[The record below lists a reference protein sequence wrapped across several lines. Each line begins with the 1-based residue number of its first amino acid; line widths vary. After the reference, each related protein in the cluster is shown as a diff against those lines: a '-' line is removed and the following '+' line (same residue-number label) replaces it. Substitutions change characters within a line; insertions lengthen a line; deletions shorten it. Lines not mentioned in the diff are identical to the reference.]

1 MTLLEDIMH
10 KVKSIIDIP
19 ELRKRVMFT
28 LMMFLVARVGVHI
41 AVPGIDVARMSDA
54 IEGNTLAGFI
64 NTFSG
69 GGFQNAS
76 MFALGIIP
84 YINSS
89 IIFQLLGVVVPKL
102 EEMQKEGGKEK
113 EKVTQ
118 WTRYLTIGVAIA
130 QSMGLAILLQQ
141 QGLVYEPGPMF
152 TLVTVTLMTG
162 GTAFLMW
169 LAERISLK
177 GIGNGTSMLIFLS
190 IVSRLPAEMYQIG
203 QNLSSKGGVGFI
215 LMAITTALFITLI
228 AIIVLIQ
235 LAERRIPIQY
245 VGKGRTG
252 RSSVGQKTFLPLK
265 INMSGV
271 MPIIFASVLMAVPSI
286 LINFLV
292 KSVGLKAKLTSLFSQ
307 TGAGYLI
314 MYAVLVIVFA
324 FFYTSIVFDPEKV
337 ADNLK
342 QGGATVPG
350 KRPGSETVDYLEG
363 VATRITFGSAFFLAV
378 LGVMPN
384 IFFGYFLR
392 MPVLMSGTSLLIL
405 VGVAVDLLQQIDS
418 HLAVRSYKG
427 FISK

>member
-1 MTLLEDIMH
+1 MTLVEEVVH
-10 KVKSIIDIP
+10 KVKSIIEIP
-19 ELRKRVMFT
+19 ELRKRVVFT
-28 LMMFLVARVGVHI
+28 LIMFLVARVGVHI
-41 AVPGIDVARMSDA
+41 QVPGIDVSRLSSAMQ
-54 IEGNTLAGFI
+54 GNSLAGFI

-130 QSMGLAILLQQ
+130 QSFGLTILLQQ
-141 QGLVYEPGPMF
+141 QQLVYEPGPLF
-152 TLVTVTLMTG
+152 TLITVTLMTG

-169 LAERISLK
+169 VAERISLK

-190 IVSRLPAEMYQIG
+190 IVSRLPAEMFQIG
-203 QNLSSKGGVGFI
+203 KNLSTNGGMGLV
-215 LMAITTALFITLI
+215 LMLITLVLFVILI
-228 AIIVLIQ
+228 AVIVLIQ

-252 RSSVGQKTFLPLK
+252 RSTVGQKTFLPLK

-271 MPIIFASVLMAVPSI
+271 MPIIFASVLMAVPSV
-286 LINFLV
+286 LIGLV
-292 KSVGLKAKLTSLFSQ
+292 KDPSLNAKLKNLFSQ
-307 TGAGYLI
+307 TGVGYLVL
-314 MYAVLVIVFA
+314 YAVLVVLFA

-363 VATRITFGSAFFLAV
+363 VATRITFGSAVFLAV
-378 LGVMPN
+378 LGVLPN
-384 IFFGYFLR
+384 IFFGYFLK

-418 HLAVRSYKG
+418 HLAVKSYKG

>member
-1 MTLLEDIMH
+1 MTLVEEVVH
-10 KVKSIIDIP
+10 KVKSIIEIP
-19 ELRKRVMFT
+19 ELRKRVVFT
-28 LMMFLVARVGVHI
+28 LIMFLVARVGVHI
-41 AVPGIDVARMSDA
+41 QVPGIDVSRLSSAMQ
-54 IEGNTLAGFI
+54 GNSLAGFI

-130 QSMGLAILLQQ
+130 QSFGLTILLQQ
-141 QGLVYEPGPMF
+141 QQLVYEPGPMF

-169 LAERISLK
+169 VAERISLK

-203 QNLSSKGGVGFI
+203 KNLSTSGGMGLV
-215 LMAITTALFITLI
+215 LMLITIVLFVILI
-228 AIIVLIQ
+228 AVIVLIQ

-271 MPIIFASVLMAVPSI
+271 MPIIFASVLMAVPSV
-286 LINFLV
+286 LISLV
-292 KSVGLKAKLTSLFSQ
+292 KDPSLNAKLKNLFSQ
-307 TGAGYLI
+307 TGVGYLVL
-314 MYAVLVIVFA
+314 YAVLVVLFA

-363 VATRITFGSAFFLAV
+363 VATRITFGSAVFLAV
-378 LGVMPN
+378 LGVLPN
-384 IFFGYFLR
+384 IFFGYFLK

>member
-1 MTLLEDIMH
+1 MTLVEEVVH
-10 KVKSIIDIP
+10 KVKSIIEIP
-19 ELRKRVMFT
+19 ELRKRVVFT
-28 LMMFLVARVGVHI
+28 LIMFLVARVGVHI
-41 AVPGIDVARMSDA
+41 QVPGIDVSRLSSAMQ
-54 IEGNTLAGFI
+54 GNSLAGFI

-130 QSMGLAILLQQ
+130 QSFGLTILLQQ
-141 QGLVYEPGPMF
+141 QQLVYEPGPMF

-169 LAERISLK
+169 VAERISLK

-203 QNLSSKGGVGFI
+203 KNLSTSGGMGLV
-215 LMAITTALFITLI
+215 LMLITIVLFVILI
-228 AIIVLIQ
+228 AVIVLIQ

-271 MPIIFASVLMAVPSI
+271 MPIIFASVLMAVPSV
-286 LINFLV
+286 LISLV
-292 KSVGLKAKLTSLFSQ
+292 KDPSLNAKLKNLFSQ
-307 TGAGYLI
+307 TGVGYLVL
-314 MYAVLVIVFA
+314 YAVLVVLFA

-363 VATRITFGSAFFLAV
+363 VATRITFGSAVFLAV
-378 LGVMPN
+378 LGVLPN
-384 IFFGYFLR
+384 IFFGYFLK

-405 VGVAVDLLQQIDS
+405 VGVAVDLLQHIDS
-418 HLAVRSYKG
+418 HLAVKSYKG

>member
-1 MTLLEDIMH
+1 MTLVEEVVH
-10 KVKSIIDIP
+10 KVKSIIEIP
-19 ELRKRVMFT
+19 ELRKRVVFT
-28 LMMFLVARVGVHI
+28 LIMFLVARVGVHI
-41 AVPGIDVARMSDA
+41 QVPGIDVSRLSSAMQ
-54 IEGNTLAGFI
+54 GNSLAGFI

-130 QSMGLAILLQQ
+130 QSFGLTILLQQ
-141 QGLVYEPGPMF
+141 QQLVYEPGPMF

-169 LAERISLK
+169 VAERISLK

-203 QNLSSKGGVGFI
+203 KNLSTSGGMGLV
-215 LMAITTALFITLI
+215 LMLITIVLFVILI
-228 AIIVLIQ
+228 AVIVLIQ

-252 RSSVGQKTFLPLK
+252 RSSVGQNTFLPLK

-271 MPIIFASVLMAVPSI
+271 MPIIFASVLMAVPSV
-286 LINFLV
+286 LISLV
-292 KSVGLKAKLTSLFSQ
+292 KDPSLNAKLKNLFSQ
-307 TGAGYLI
+307 TGVGYLVL
-314 MYAVLVIVFA
+314 YAVLVVLFA

-363 VATRITFGSAFFLAV
+363 VATRITFGSAVFLAV
-378 LGVMPN
+378 LGVLPN
-384 IFFGYFLR
+384 IFFGYFLK

-418 HLAVRSYKG
+418 HLAVKSYKG

>member
-1 MTLLEDIMH
+1 MTLVEEVVH
-10 KVKSIIDIP
+10 KVKSIIEIP
-19 ELRKRVMFT
+19 ELRKRVVFT
-28 LMMFLVARVGVHI
+28 LIMFLVARVGVHI
-41 AVPGIDVARMSDA
+41 QVPGIDVSRLSSAMQ
-54 IEGNTLAGFI
+54 GNSLAGFI

-130 QSMGLAILLQQ
+130 QSFGLTILLQQ
-141 QGLVYEPGPMF
+141 QQLVYEPGPMF

-169 LAERISLK
+169 VAERISLK

-203 QNLSSKGGVGFI
+203 KNLSTSGGMGLV
-215 LMAITTALFITLI
+215 LMMITIVLFVILI
-228 AIIVLIQ
+228 AVIVLIQ

-271 MPIIFASVLMAVPSI
+271 MPIIFASVLMAVPSV
-286 LINFLV
+286 LISLV
-292 KSVGLKAKLTSLFSQ
+292 KDPSLNAKLKNLFSQ
-307 TGAGYLI
+307 TGVGYLVL
-314 MYAVLVIVFA
+314 YAVLVVLFA

-363 VATRITFGSAFFLAV
+363 VATRITFGSAVFLAV
-378 LGVMPN
+378 LGVLPN
-384 IFFGYFLR
+384 IFFGYFLK

-418 HLAVRSYKG
+418 HLAVKSYKG

>member
-1 MTLLEDIMH
+1 MTLVEEVVH
-10 KVKSIIDIP
+10 KVKSIIEIP
-19 ELRKRVMFT
+19 ELRKRVVFT
-28 LMMFLVARVGVHI
+28 LIMFLVARVGVHI
-41 AVPGIDVARMSDA
+41 QVPGIDVSRLSSAMQ
-54 IEGNTLAGFI
+54 GNSLAGFI

-130 QSMGLAILLQQ
+130 QSFGLTILLQQ
-141 QGLVYEPGPMF
+141 QQLVYEPGPMF

-169 LAERISLK
+169 VAERISLK

-203 QNLSSKGGVGFI
+203 KNLSTSGGMGLV
-215 LMAITTALFITLI
+215 LMLITIVLFVILI
-228 AIIVLIQ
+228 AVLIQ

-271 MPIIFASVLMAVPSI
+271 MPIIFASVLMAVPSV
-286 LINFLV
+286 LISLV
-292 KSVGLKAKLTSLFSQ
+292 KDPSLNAKLKNLFSQ
-307 TGAGYLI
+307 TGVGYLVL
-314 MYAVLVIVFA
+314 YAVLVVLFA

-363 VATRITFGSAFFLAV
+363 VATRITFGSAVFLAV
-378 LGVMPN
+378 LGVLPN
-384 IFFGYFLR
+384 IFFGYFLK

-418 HLAVRSYKG
+418 HLAVKSYKG

>member
-1 MTLLEDIMH
+1 MTLVEEVVH
-10 KVKSIIDIP
+10 KVKSIIEIP
-19 ELRKRVMFT
+19 ELRKRVVFT
-28 LMMFLVARVGVHI
+28 LIMFLVARVGVHI
-41 AVPGIDVARMSDA
+41 QVPGIDVSRLSSAMQ
-54 IEGNTLAGFI
+54 GNSLAGFI

-130 QSMGLAILLQQ
+130 QSFGLTILLQQ
-141 QGLVYEPGPMF
+141 QQLVYEPGPMF

-169 LAERISLK
+169 VAERISLK

-203 QNLSSKGGVGFI
+203 KNLSTSGGMGLV
-215 LMAITTALFITLI
+215 LMLITIVLFIILI
-228 AIIVLIQ
+228 AVIVLIQ

-271 MPIIFASVLMAVPSI
+271 MPIIFASVLMAVPSV
-286 LINFLV
+286 LISLV
-292 KSVGLKAKLTSLFSQ
+292 KDPSLNAKLKNLFSQ
-307 TGAGYLI
+307 TGVGYLVL
-314 MYAVLVIVFA
+314 YAVLVVLFA

-363 VATRITFGSAFFLAV
+363 VATRITFGSAVFLAV
-378 LGVMPN
+378 LGVLPN
-384 IFFGYFLR
+384 IFFGYFLK

-418 HLAVRSYKG
+418 HLAVKSYKG

>member
-1 MTLLEDIMH
+1 MTLVEEVVH
-10 KVKSIIDIP
+10 KVKSIIEIP
-19 ELRKRVMFT
+19 ELRKRVVFT
-28 LMMFLVARVGVHI
+28 LIMFLVARVGVHI
-41 AVPGIDVARMSDA
+41 QVPGIDVSRLSSAMQ
-54 IEGNTLAGFI
+54 GNSLAGFI

-130 QSMGLAILLQQ
+130 QSFGLTILLQQ
-141 QGLVYEPGPMF
+141 QQLVYEPGPMF

-169 LAERISLK
+169 VAVRISLK

-203 QNLSSKGGVGFI
+203 KNLSTSGGMGLV
-215 LMAITTALFITLI
+215 LMLITIVLFVILI
-228 AIIVLIQ
+228 AVIVLIQ

-271 MPIIFASVLMAVPSI
+271 MPIIFASVLMAVPSV
-286 LINFLV
+286 LISLV
-292 KSVGLKAKLTSLFSQ
+292 KDPSLNAKLKNLFSQ
-307 TGAGYLI
+307 TGVGYLVL
-314 MYAVLVIVFA
+314 YAVLVVLFA

-363 VATRITFGSAFFLAV
+363 VATRITFGSAVFLAV
-378 LGVMPN
+378 LGVLPN
-384 IFFGYFLR
+384 IFFGYFLK

-418 HLAVRSYKG
+418 HLAVKSYKG

>member
-1 MTLLEDIMH
+1 MTLVEEVVH
-10 KVKSIIDIP
+10 KVKSIIEIP
-19 ELRKRVMFT
+19 ELRKRVVFT
-28 LMMFLVARVGVHI
+28 LIMFLVARVGVHI
-41 AVPGIDVARMSDA
+41 QVPGIDVSRLSSAMQ
-54 IEGNTLAGFI
+54 GNSLAGFI

-130 QSMGLAILLQQ
+130 QSFGLTILLQQ
-141 QGLVYEPGPMF
+141 QQLVYEPGPLF
-152 TLVTVTLMTG
+152 TLITVTLMTG

-169 LAERISLK
+169 VAERISLK

-190 IVSRLPAEMYQIG
+190 IVSRLPAEMFQIG
-203 QNLSSKGGVGFI
+203 KNLSTNGGMGLV
-215 LMAITTALFITLI
+215 LMLITLVLFVILI
-228 AIIVLIQ
+228 AVIVLIQ

-271 MPIIFASVLMAVPSI
+271 MPIIFASVLMAVPSV
-286 LINFLV
+286 LIGLV
-292 KSVGLKAKLTSLFSQ
+292 KDPSLNAKLKHLFSQ
-307 TGAGYLI
+307 TGVGYLVL
-314 MYAVLVIVFA
+314 YAVLVVVFA

-363 VATRITFGSAFFLAV
+363 VATRITFGSAVFLAV
-378 LGVMPN
+378 LGVLPN

-418 HLAVRSYKG
+418 HLAVKSYKG

>member
-1 MTLLEDIMH
+1 MTLVEEVVH
-10 KVKSIIDIP
+10 KVKSIIEIP
-19 ELRKRVMFT
+19 ELRKRVVFT
-28 LMMFLVARVGVHI
+28 LIMFLVARVGVHI
-41 AVPGIDVARMSDA
+41 QVPGIDVSRLSSAMQ
-54 IEGNTLAGFI
+54 GNSLAGFI

-130 QSMGLAILLQQ
+130 QSFGLTILLQQ
-141 QGLVYEPGPMF
+141 QQLVYEPGPMF

-169 LAERISLK
+169 VAERISLK

-203 QNLSSKGGVGFI
+203 TNLSTSGGMGLV
-215 LMAITTALFITLI
+215 LMLITIVLFVILI
-228 AIIVLIQ
+228 AVIVLIQ

-271 MPIIFASVLMAVPSI
+271 MPIIFASVLMAVPSV
-286 LINFLV
+286 LISLV
-292 KSVGLKAKLTSLFSQ
+292 KDPSLNAKLKNLFSQ
-307 TGAGYLI
+307 TGVGYLVL
-314 MYAVLVIVFA
+314 YAVLVVLFA

-363 VATRITFGSAFFLAV
+363 VATRITFGSAVFLAV
-378 LGVMPN
+378 LGVLPN
-384 IFFGYFLR
+384 IFFGYFLK

-418 HLAVRSYKG
+418 HLAVKSYKG

>member
-1 MTLLEDIMH
+1 MTLVEEVVH
-10 KVKSIIDIP
+10 KVKSIIEIP
-19 ELRKRVMFT
+19 ELRKRVVFT
-28 LMMFLVARVGVHI
+28 LIMFLVARVGVHI
-41 AVPGIDVARMSDA
+41 QVPGIDVSRLSSAMQ
-54 IEGNTLAGFI
+54 GNSLAGFI

-89 IIFQLLGVVVPKL
+89 IISQLLGVVVPKL

-113 EKVTQ
+113 EKVKQ

-130 QSMGLAILLQQ
+130 QSFGLTILLQQ
-141 QGLVYEPGPMF
+141 QQLVYEPGPMF

-169 LAERISLK
+169 VAERISLK

-203 QNLSSKGGVGFI
+203 KNLSTSGGMGLV
-215 LMAITTALFITLI
+215 LMLITIVLFVILI
-228 AIIVLIQ
+228 AVIVLIQ

-271 MPIIFASVLMAVPSI
+271 MPIIFASVLMAVPSV
-286 LINFLV
+286 LISLV
-292 KSVGLKAKLTSLFSQ
+292 KDPSLNAKLKNLFSQ
-307 TGAGYLI
+307 TGVGYLVL
-314 MYAVLVIVFA
+314 YAVLVVLFA

-363 VATRITFGSAFFLAV
+363 VATRITFGSAVFLAV
-378 LGVMPN
+378 LGVLPN
-384 IFFGYFLR
+384 IFFGYFLK

-418 HLAVRSYKG
+418 HLAVKSYKG

>member
-1 MTLLEDIMH
+1 MTLVEEVVH
-10 KVKSIIDIP
+10 KVKSIIEIP
-19 ELRKRVMFT
+19 ELRKRVVFT
-28 LMMFLVARVGVHI
+28 LIMFLVARVGVHI
-41 AVPGIDVARMSDA
+41 QVPGIDVSRLSSAMQ
-54 IEGNTLAGFI
+54 GNSLAGFI

-130 QSMGLAILLQQ
+130 QSFGLTILLQQ
-141 QGLVYEPGPMF
+141 QQLVYEPGPMF

-169 LAERISLK
+169 VAERISLK

-203 QNLSSKGGVGFI
+203 KNLSTSGGMGLV
-215 LMAITTALFITLI
+215 LMLITIVLFVILI
-228 AIIVLIQ
+228 AVIVLIQ

-271 MPIIFASVLMAVPSI
+271 MPIIFASVLMAVPSV
-286 LINFLV
+286 LIGLV
-292 KSVGLKAKLTSLFSQ
+292 KDPSLNAKLKNLFSQ
-307 TGAGYLI
+307 TGVGYLVL
-314 MYAVLVIVFA
+314 YAVLVVLFA

-363 VATRITFGSAFFLAV
+363 VATRITFGSAVFLAV
-378 LGVMPN
+378 LGVLPN
-384 IFFGYFLR
+384 IFFGYFLK

-418 HLAVRSYKG
+418 HLAVKSYKG

>member
-1 MTLLEDIMH
+1 MTLVEEVVH
-10 KVKSIIDIP
+10 KVKSIIEIP
-19 ELRKRVMFT
+19 ELRKRVVFT
-28 LMMFLVARVGVHI
+28 LIMFLVARVGVHI
-41 AVPGIDVARMSDA
+41 QVPGIDVSRLSSAMQ
-54 IEGNTLAGFI
+54 GNSLAGFI

-130 QSMGLAILLQQ
+130 QSFGLTILLQQ
-141 QGLVYEPGPMF
+141 QQLVYEPGPMF

-169 LAERISLK
+169 VAERISLK

-190 IVSRLPAEMYQIG
+190 IVSRLPAEMFQIG
-203 QNLSSKGGVGFI
+203 KNLSSSGGMGLV
-215 LMAITTALFITLI
+215 LMLITIVLFVILI
-228 AIIVLIQ
+228 AVIVLIQ

-271 MPIIFASVLMAVPSI
+271 MPIIFA
-286 LINFLV
+286 
-292 KSVGLKAKLTSLFSQ
+292 
-307 TGAGYLI
+307 
-314 MYAVLVIVFA
+314 
-324 FFYTSIVFDPEKV
+324 
-337 ADNLK
+337 
-342 QGGATVPG
+342 
-350 KRPGSETVDYLEG
+350 
-363 VATRITFGSAFFLAV
+363 
-378 LGVMPN
+378 
-384 IFFGYFLR
+384 
-392 MPVLMSGTSLLIL
+392 
-405 VGVAVDLLQQIDS
+405 
-418 HLAVRSYKG
+418 
-427 FISK
+427 

>member
-1 MTLLEDIMH
+1 MTLVEEVVH
-10 KVKSIIDIP
+10 KVKSIIEIP
-19 ELRKRVMFT
+19 ELRKRVVFT
-28 LMMFLVARVGVHI
+28 LIMFLVARVGVHI
-41 AVPGIDVARMSDA
+41 QVPGIDVSRLSSAMQ
-54 IEGNTLAGFI
+54 GNSLAGFI

-130 QSMGLAILLQQ
+130 QSFGLTILLQQ
-141 QGLVYEPGPMF
+141 QQLVYEPGPMF

-169 LAERISLK
+169 VAERISLK

-190 IVSRLPAEMYQIG
+190 IVSRLPAEMFQIG
-203 QNLSSKGGVGFI
+203 KNLSSSGGMGLV
-215 LMAITTALFITLI
+215 LMLITIVLFVILI
-228 AIIVLIQ
+228 AVIVLIQ

-271 MPIIFASVLMAVPSI
+271 MPIIFASVLMAVPSV
-286 LINFLV
+286 LIGLV
-292 KSVGLKAKLTSLFSQ
+292 KDPSLNAKLKNLFSQ
-307 TGAGYLI
+307 TGVGYLVL
-314 MYAVLVIVFA
+314 YAVLVVLFA

-363 VATRITFGSAFFLAV
+363 VATRITFGSAVFLAV
-378 LGVMPN
+378 LGVLPN
-384 IFFGYFLR
+384 IFFGYFLK

-418 HLAVRSYKG
+418 HLAVKSYKG

>member
-1 MTLLEDIMH
+1 MTLVEEVVH
-10 KVKSIIDIP
+10 KVKSIIEIP
-19 ELRKRVMFT
+19 ELRKRVVFT
-28 LMMFLVARVGVHI
+28 LIMFLVARVGVHI
-41 AVPGIDVARMSDA
+41 QVPGIDVSRLSSAMQ
-54 IEGNTLAGFI
+54 GNSLAGFI

-130 QSMGLAILLQQ
+130 QSFGLTILLQQ
-141 QGLVYEPGPMF
+141 QQLVYEPGPMF

-169 LAERISLK
+169 VAERISLK

-203 QNLSSKGGVGFI
+203 KNLSTSGGMGLV
-215 LMAITTALFITLI
+215 LMLITIVLFVILI
-228 AIIVLIQ
+228 AVIVLIQ

-271 MPIIFASVLMAVPSI
+271 MPIIFASVLMAVPSV
-286 LINFLV
+286 LISLV
-292 KSVGLKAKLTSLFSQ
+292 KDPSLNAKLKNLFSQ
-307 TGAGYLI
+307 TGVGYLVL
-314 MYAVLVIVFA
+314 YAVLVVVFA

-363 VATRITFGSAFFLAV
+363 VATRITFGSAVFLAV
-378 LGVMPN
+378 LGVLPN
-384 IFFGYFLR
+384 IFFGYFLK

-418 HLAVRSYKG
+418 HLAVKSYKG

>member
-1 MTLLEDIMH
+1 MTLVEEVVH
-10 KVKSIIDIP
+10 KVKSIIEIP
-19 ELRKRVMFT
+19 ELRKRVVFT
-28 LMMFLVARVGVHI
+28 LIMFLVARVGVHI
-41 AVPGIDVARMSDA
+41 QVPGIDVSRLSSAMQ
-54 IEGNTLAGFI
+54 GNSLAGFI

-130 QSMGLAILLQQ
+130 QSFGLTILLQQ
-141 QGLVYEPGPMF
+141 QQLVYEPGPMF

-169 LAERISLK
+169 VAERISLK

-203 QNLSSKGGVGFI
+203 KNLSTSGGMGLV
-215 LMAITTALFITLI
+215 LMLITIVLFVILI
-228 AIIVLIQ
+228 AVIVLIQ
-235 LAERRIPIQY
+235 LAERRIHIQY

-271 MPIIFASVLMAVPSI
+271 MPIIFASVLMAVPSV
-286 LINFLV
+286 LISLV
-292 KSVGLKAKLTSLFSQ
+292 KDPSLNAKLKNLFSQ
-307 TGAGYLI
+307 TGVGYLVL
-314 MYAVLVIVFA
+314 YAVLVVVFA

-363 VATRITFGSAFFLAV
+363 VATRITFGSAVFLAV
-378 LGVMPN
+378 LGVLPN
-384 IFFGYFLR
+384 IFFGYFLK

-418 HLAVRSYKG
+418 HLAVKSYKG

>member
-1 MTLLEDIMH
+1 MTLVEEVVH
-10 KVKSIIDIP
+10 KVKSIIEIP
-19 ELRKRVMFT
+19 ELRKRVVFT
-28 LMMFLVARVGVHI
+28 LIMFLVARVGVHI
-41 AVPGIDVARMSDA
+41 KVPGIDVSRLSSAMQ
-54 IEGNTLAGFI
+54 GNSLAGFI

-130 QSMGLAILLQQ
+130 QSFGLTILLQQ
-141 QGLVYEPGPMF
+141 QQLVYEPGPMF

-169 LAERISLK
+169 VAERISLK

-203 QNLSSKGGVGFI
+203 KNLSTSGGMGLV
-215 LMAITTALFITLI
+215 LMLITIVLFVILI
-228 AIIVLIQ
+228 AVIVLIQ

-271 MPIIFASVLMAVPSI
+271 MPIIFASVLMAVPSV
-286 LINFLV
+286 LISLV
-292 KSVGLKAKLTSLFSQ
+292 KDPSLNAKLKNLFSQ
-307 TGAGYLI
+307 TGVGYLVL
-314 MYAVLVIVFA
+314 YAVLVVLFA

-363 VATRITFGSAFFLAV
+363 VATRITFGSAVFLAI
-378 LGVMPN
+378 LGVLPN
-384 IFFGYFLR
+384 IFFGYFLK

-418 HLAVRSYKG
+418 HLAVKSYKG

>member
-1 MTLLEDIMH
+1 MTLVEEVVH
-10 KVKSIIDIP
+10 KVKSIVEIP
-19 ELRKRVMFT
+19 ELRKRVVFT
-28 LMMFLVARVGVHI
+28 LIMFLIARVGVHI
-41 AVPGIDVARMSDA
+41 QVPGIDVSRLSSAMQ
-54 IEGNTLAGFI
+54 GNSLAGFI

-130 QSMGLAILLQQ
+130 QSFGLTILLQQ
-141 QGLVYEPGPMF
+141 QQLVYEPGPMF

-169 LAERISLK
+169 VAERISLK

-203 QNLSSKGGVGFI
+203 KNLSTSGGMGLV
-215 LMAITTALFITLI
+215 LMLITIVLFVILI
-228 AIIVLIQ
+228 AVIVLIQ

-271 MPIIFASVLMAVPSI
+271 MPIIFASVLMAVPSV
-286 LINFLV
+286 LISLV
-292 KSVGLKAKLTSLFSQ
+292 KDPSLNAKLKNLFSQ
-307 TGAGYLI
+307 TGVGYLVL
-314 MYAVLVIVFA
+314 YAVLVVLFA

-363 VATRITFGSAFFLAV
+363 VATRITFGSAVFLAV
-378 LGVMPN
+378 LGVLPN
-384 IFFGYFLR
+384 IFFGYFLK

-418 HLAVRSYKG
+418 HLAVKSYKG

>member
-1 MTLLEDIMH
+1 MTLVEEVVH
-10 KVKSIIDIP
+10 KVKSIIEIP
-19 ELRKRVMFT
+19 ELRKRVVFT
-28 LMMFLVARVGVHI
+28 LIMFLVARVGVHI
-41 AVPGIDVARMSDA
+41 QVPGIDVSRLSSAMQ
-54 IEGNTLAGFI
+54 GNSLAGFI

-130 QSMGLAILLQQ
+130 QSFGLTILLQQ
-141 QGLVYEPGPMF
+141 QQLVYEPGPMF

-169 LAERISLK
+169 VAERISLK

-203 QNLSSKGGVGFI
+203 KNLSTSGGMGLV
-215 LMAITTALFITLI
+215 LMLITIVLFVILI
-228 AIIVLIQ
+228 AVIVLIQ

-271 MPIIFASVLMAVPSI
+271 MPIIFASVLMAVPSV
-286 LINFLV
+286 LISLV
-292 KSVGLKAKLTSLFSQ
+292 KDPSLNAKLKNLFSQ
-307 TGAGYLI
+307 TGVGYLVR
-314 MYAVLVIVFA
+314 YAVLVVVFA

-342 QGGATVPG
+342 HGGATVPG

-363 VATRITFGSAFFLAV
+363 VATRITFGSAVFLAV
-378 LGVMPN
+378 LGVLPN

-418 HLAVRSYKG
+418 HLAVKSYKG

>member
-1 MTLLEDIMH
+1 MTLVEEVVH
-10 KVKSIIDIP
+10 KVKSIIEIP
-19 ELRKRVMFT
+19 ELRKRVVFT
-28 LMMFLVARVGVHI
+28 LIMFLVARVGVHI
-41 AVPGIDVARMSDA
+41 QVPGIDVSRLSSAMQ
-54 IEGNTLAGFI
+54 GNSLAGFI

-89 IIFQLLGVVVPKL
+89 IIFQLLGVVVPKI

-130 QSMGLAILLQQ
+130 QSFGLTILLQQ
-141 QGLVYEPGPMF
+141 QQLVYEPGPMF
-152 TLVTVTLMTG
+152 TLITVTLMTG

-169 LAERISLK
+169 VAERISLK

-203 QNLSSKGGVGFI
+203 KNLSTSGGMGLV
-215 LMAITTALFITLI
+215 LMLITIVLFVILI
-228 AIIVLIQ
+228 AVIVLIQ

-271 MPIIFASVLMAVPSI
+271 MPIIFASVLMAVPSV
-286 LINFLV
+286 LISLV
-292 KSVGLKAKLTSLFSQ
+292 KDPSLNAKLKNLFSQ
-307 TGAGYLI
+307 TGVGYLVL
-314 MYAVLVIVFA
+314 YAVLVVLFA

-363 VATRITFGSAFFLAV
+363 VATRITFGSAVFLAV
-378 LGVMPN
+378 LGVLPN
-384 IFFGYFLR
+384 IFFGYFLK

-418 HLAVRSYKG
+418 HLAVKSYKG

>member
-1 MTLLEDIMH
+1 MTLSEAVINR
-10 KVKSIIDIP
+10 VKSIIDIP
-19 ELRKRVMFT
+19 ELRKRVLFT

-41 AVPGIDVARMSDA
+41 PVPGIDVSRLSSAVQS
-54 IEGNTLAGFI
+54 NTLAGFI

-89 IIFQLLGVVVPKL
+89 IIFQLLGVVVPKI

-130 QSMGLAILLQQ
+130 QSFGLTILLQQ
-141 QGLVYEPGPMF
+141 QGLVYEPGPSF
-152 TLVTVTLMTG
+152 TLITVTLMTG

-169 LAERISLK
+169 VAERISLK

-190 IVSRLPAEMYQIG
+190 IVSRLPTEFYQIG
-203 QNLSSKGGVGFI
+203 KNLSANGGMGYI
-215 LMAITTALFITLI
+215 LLVITFLLFVALIGL
-228 AIIVLIQ
+228 IVLIQ

-252 RSSVGQKTFLPLK
+252 RSSIGQKTFLPLK

-271 MPIIFASVLMAVPSI
+271 MPIIFASVLMAVPSA
-286 LINFLV
+286 LIGLV
-292 KSVGLKAKLTSLFSQ
+292 KDEALKAKLGNLFSQ
-307 TGAGYLI
+307 TGVGYLVL
-314 MYAVLVIVFA
+314 YAVLVVVFA

-350 KRPGSETVDYLEG
+350 KRPGNETVDYLES
-363 VATRITFGSAFFLAV
+363 VATKITFGSAVFLAI

-384 IFFGYFLR
+384 IFFGYVLK

-405 VGVAVDLLQQIDS
+405 VGVAVDLIQQIDS

>member
-1 MTLLEDIMH
+1 VVH
-10 KVKSIIDIP
+10 KVKSIIEIP
-19 ELRKRVMFT
+19 ELRKRVVFT
-28 LMMFLVARVGVHI
+28 LIMFLVARVGVHI
-41 AVPGIDVARMSDA
+41 QVPGIDVSRLSSAMQ
-54 IEGNTLAGFI
+54 GNSLAGFI

-130 QSMGLAILLQQ
+130 QSFGLTILLQQ
-141 QGLVYEPGPMF
+141 QQLVYEPGPMF

-169 LAERISLK
+169 VAERISLK

-203 QNLSSKGGVGFI
+203 KNLSTSGGMGLV
-215 LMAITTALFITLI
+215 LMLITIVLFIILI
-228 AIIVLIQ
+228 AVIVLIQ

-271 MPIIFASVLMAVPSI
+271 MPIIFASVLMAVPSV
-286 LINFLV
+286 LINMIKDPSLN
-292 KSVGLKAKLTSLFSQ
+292 AKLKNLFSQ
-307 TGAGYLI
+307 TGVGYLVL
-314 MYAVLVIVFA
+314 YAVLVVLFA

-363 VATRITFGSAFFLAV
+363 VATRITFGSAVFLAV
-378 LGVMPN
+378 LGVLPN
-384 IFFGYFLR
+384 IFFGYFLK

-418 HLAVRSYKG
+418 HLAVKSYKG

>member
-1 MTLLEDIMH
+1 MTLVEEVVH
-10 KVKSIIDIP
+10 KVKSIIEIP
-19 ELRKRVMFT
+19 ELRKRVVFT
-28 LMMFLVARVGVHI
+28 LIMFLVARVGVHI
-41 AVPGIDVARMSDA
+41 QVPGIDVSRLSSAMQ
-54 IEGNTLAGFI
+54 GNSLAGFI

-130 QSMGLAILLQQ
+130 QSFGLTILLQQ
-141 QGLVYEPGPMF
+141 QQLVYEPGPMF

-169 LAERISLK
+169 VAERISLK

-203 QNLSSKGGVGFI
+203 KNLSTSGGMGLV
-215 LMAITTALFITLI
+215 LMLITIVLFVILI
-228 AIIVLIQ
+228 AVIVLIQ

-271 MPIIFASVLMAVPSI
+271 MPIIFASVLMAVPSV
-286 LINFLV
+286 LIGLV
-292 KSVGLKAKLTSLFSQ
+292 KDPSLNAKLKNLFSQ
-307 TGAGYLI
+307 TGVGYLVL
-314 MYAVLVIVFA
+314 YAVLVVVFA

-363 VATRITFGSAFFLAV
+363 VATRITFGSAVFLAV
-378 LGVMPN
+378 LGVLPN

-418 HLAVRSYKG
+418 HLAVKSYKG

>member
-1 MTLLEDIMH
+1 MTLVEEVVH
-10 KVKSIIDIP
+10 KVKSIIEIP
-19 ELRKRVMFT
+19 ELRKRVVFT
-28 LMMFLVARVGVHI
+28 LIMFLVARVGVHI
-41 AVPGIDVARMSDA
+41 QVPGIDVSRLSSAMQ
-54 IEGNTLAGFI
+54 GNSLAGFI

-130 QSMGLAILLQQ
+130 QSFGLTILLQQ
-141 QGLVYEPGPMF
+141 QQLVYEPGPMF

-169 LAERISLK
+169 VAERISLK

-203 QNLSSKGGVGFI
+203 KNLSTSGGMGLI
-215 LMAITTALFITLI
+215 LMLITIVLFVILI
-228 AIIVLIQ
+228 AVIVLIQ

-271 MPIIFASVLMAVPSI
+271 MPIIFASVLMAVPSV
-286 LINFLV
+286 LISLV
-292 KSVGLKAKLTSLFSQ
+292 KDPSLNAKLKNLFSQ
-307 TGAGYLI
+307 TGVGYLVL
-314 MYAVLVIVFA
+314 YAVLVVLFA

-363 VATRITFGSAFFLAV
+363 VATRITFGSAVFLAV
-378 LGVMPN
+378 LGVLPN
-384 IFFGYFLR
+384 IFFGYFLK

-418 HLAVRSYKG
+418 HLAVKSYKG

>member
-1 MTLLEDIMH
+1 MTLVEEVVH
-10 KVKSIIDIP
+10 KVKSIIEIP
-19 ELRKRVMFT
+19 ELRKRVVFT
-28 LMMFLVARVGVHI
+28 LIMFLVARVGVHI
-41 AVPGIDVARMSDA
+41 QVPGIDVSRLSSAMQ
-54 IEGNTLAGFI
+54 GNSLAGFI

-130 QSMGLAILLQQ
+130 QSFGLTILLQQ
-141 QGLVYEPGPMF
+141 QQLVYEPGPMF

-169 LAERISLK
+169 VAERISLK

-190 IVSRLPAEMYQIG
+190 IVSRLPAEMFQIG
-203 QNLSSKGGVGFI
+203 KNLSTSGGMGLV
-215 LMAITTALFITLI
+215 LMLITLVLFIILI
-228 AIIVLIQ
+228 AVIVLIQ

-271 MPIIFASVLMAVPSI
+271 MPIIFASVLMAVPSV
-286 LINFLV
+286 LISLV
-292 KSVGLKAKLTSLFSQ
+292 KDPSLNAKLKNLFSQ
-307 TGAGYLI
+307 TGVGYLVL
-314 MYAVLVIVFA
+314 YAVLVVLFA

-363 VATRITFGSAFFLAV
+363 VATRITFGSAVFLAV
-378 LGVMPN
+378 LGVLPN
-384 IFFGYFLR
+384 IFFGYFLK

-418 HLAVRSYKG
+418 HLAVKSYKG

>member
-1 MTLLEDIMH
+1 MTLVEEVVH
-10 KVKSIIDIP
+10 KVKSIIEIP
-19 ELRKRVMFT
+19 ELRKRVVFT
-28 LMMFLVARVGVHI
+28 LIMFLVARVGVHI
-41 AVPGIDVARMSDA
+41 QVPGIDVSRLSSAMQ
-54 IEGNTLAGFI
+54 GNSLAGFI

-130 QSMGLAILLQQ
+130 QSFGLTILLQQ
-141 QGLVYEPGPMF
+141 QQLVYEPGPMF

-169 LAERISLK
+169 VAERISLK

-190 IVSRLPAEMYQIG
+190 IVSRLPAEMFQIG
-203 QNLSSKGGVGFI
+203 KNLSSSGGMGLV
-215 LMAITTALFITLI
+215 LLLITIVLFVILI
-228 AIIVLIQ
+228 AVIVLIQ

-271 MPIIFASVLMAVPSI
+271 MPIIFASVLMAVPSV
-286 LINFLV
+286 LIGLV
-292 KSVGLKAKLTSLFSQ
+292 KDPSLNAKLKNLFSQ
-307 TGAGYLI
+307 TGVGYLI
-314 MYAVLVIVFA
+314 LYAVLVVVFA

-363 VATRITFGSAFFLAV
+363 VATRITFGSAVFLAV
-378 LGVMPN
+378 LGVLPN
-384 IFFGYFLR
+384 IFFGYFLK

-418 HLAVRSYKG
+418 HLAVKSYKG

>member
-1 MTLLEDIMH
+1 LTLVEEIVH
-10 KVKSIIDIP
+10 KVKSIVDIP
-19 ELRKRVMFT
+19 ELRKRVVFT
-28 LMMFLVARVGVHI
+28 LIMFLVARVGVHI
-41 AVPGIDVARMSDA
+41 QVPGIDVNRLSSAMQ
-54 IEGNTLAGFI
+54 GNSLAGFI

-130 QSMGLAILLQQ
+130 QSFGLTILLQQ
-141 QGLVYEPGPMF
+141 QQLVYEPGPLF
-152 TLVTVTLMTG
+152 TLITVTLMTG

-169 LAERISLK
+169 VAERISLK

-190 IVSRLPAEMYQIG
+190 IVSRLPAEMFQIG
-203 QNLSSKGGVGFI
+203 KNLSTSGGMGLV
-215 LMAITTALFITLI
+215 LMLITIVLFIVLI

-271 MPIIFASVLMAVPSI
+271 MPIIFASVLMAVPSV
-286 LINFLV
+286 LINLV
-292 KSVGLKAKLTSLFSQ
+292 KDPSLNAKLKNLFSQ

-314 MYAVLVIVFA
+314 LYAVLVVVFA

-363 VATRITFGSAFFLAV
+363 VATRITFGSAVFLAV
-378 LGVMPN
+378 LGVLPN
-384 IFFGYFLR
+384 IFFGYFLK

-418 HLAVRSYKG
+418 HLAVKSYKG

>member
-1 MTLLEDIMH
+1 MTLVEEVVH
-10 KVKSIIDIP
+10 KVKSIIEIP
-19 ELRKRVMFT
+19 ELRKRVVFT
-28 LMMFLVARVGVHI
+28 LIMFLVARVGVHI
-41 AVPGIDVARMSDA
+41 QVPGIDVSRLSSAMQ
-54 IEGNTLAGFI
+54 GNSLAGFI

-130 QSMGLAILLQQ
+130 QSFGLTILLQQ
-141 QGLVYEPGPMF
+141 QQLVYEPGPMF

-169 LAERISLK
+169 VAERISLK

-203 QNLSSKGGVGFI
+203 KNLSTSGGMGLV
-215 LMAITTALFITLI
+215 LMLITIVLLVILI
-228 AIIVLIQ
+228 AVIVLIQ

-271 MPIIFASVLMAVPSI
+271 MPIIFASVLMAVPSV
-286 LINFLV
+286 LISLV
-292 KSVGLKAKLTSLFSQ
+292 KDPSLNAKLKNLFSQ
-307 TGAGYLI
+307 TGVGYLVL
-314 MYAVLVIVFA
+314 YAVLVVVFA

-363 VATRITFGSAFFLAV
+363 VATRITFGSAVFLAI
-378 LGVMPN
+378 LGVLPN
-384 IFFGYFLR
+384 IFFGYFLK

-418 HLAVRSYKG
+418 HLAVKSYKG

>member
-1 MTLLEDIMH
+1 MTLVEEVVH
-10 KVKSIIDIP
+10 KVKSIIEIP
-19 ELRKRVMFT
+19 ELRKRVVFT
-28 LMMFLVARVGVHI
+28 LIMFLVARVGVHI
-41 AVPGIDVARMSDA
+41 QVPGIDVSRLSSAMQ
-54 IEGNTLAGFI
+54 GNSLAGFI

-89 IIFQLLGVVVPKL
+89 IIIQLLGVVVPKL

-130 QSMGLAILLQQ
+130 QSFGLTILLQQ
-141 QGLVYEPGPMF
+141 QQLVYEPGPMF

-169 LAERISLK
+169 VAERISLK

-203 QNLSSKGGVGFI
+203 KNLSTSGGMGLV
-215 LMAITTALFITLI
+215 LMLITIVLFVILI
-228 AIIVLIQ
+228 AVIVLIQ

-271 MPIIFASVLMAVPSI
+271 MPIIFASVLMAVPSV
-286 LINFLV
+286 LISLV
-292 KSVGLKAKLTSLFSQ
+292 KDPSLNAKLKNLFSQ
-307 TGAGYLI
+307 TGVGYLVL
-314 MYAVLVIVFA
+314 YAVLVVLFA

-363 VATRITFGSAFFLAV
+363 VATRITFGSAVFLAV
-378 LGVMPN
+378 LGVLPN
-384 IFFGYFLR
+384 IFFGYFLK

-418 HLAVRSYKG
+418 HLAVKSYKG

>member
-1 MTLLEDIMH
+1 MTLVEEVVH
-10 KVKSIIDIP
+10 KVKSIIEIP
-19 ELRKRVMFT
+19 ELRKRVVFT
-28 LMMFLVARVGVHI
+28 LIMFLVARVGVHI
-41 AVPGIDVARMSDA
+41 QVPGIDVSRLSSAMQ
-54 IEGNTLAGFI
+54 GNSLAGFI

-130 QSMGLAILLQQ
+130 QSFGLTILLQQ
-141 QGLVYEPGPMF
+141 QQLVYEPGPMF

-169 LAERISLK
+169 VAERISLK

-203 QNLSSKGGVGFI
+203 KNLSTSGGMGLV
-215 LMAITTALFITLI
+215 LMLITIVLFVILI
-228 AIIVLIQ
+228 AVIVLIQ

-271 MPIIFASVLMAVPSI
+271 MPIIFASVLMAVPSV
-286 LINFLV
+286 LISLV
-292 KSVGLKAKLTSLFSQ
+292 KDPSLNAKLKNLFSQ
-307 TGAGYLI
+307 TGVGYLVL
-314 MYAVLVIVFA
+314 YAVLVVLFA

-363 VATRITFGSAFFLAV
+363 VATRITFGSAVFLAV
-378 LGVMPN
+378 LGVLPN
-384 IFFGYFLR
+384 IFFGYFLK
-392 MPVLMSGTSLLIL
+392 MPVLMSGLSLIH
-405 VGVAVDLLQQIDS
+405 I
-418 HLAVRSYKG
+418 
-427 FISK
+427 

>member
-1 MTLLEDIMH
+1 MTLVEEVVH
-10 KVKSIIDIP
+10 KVKSIIEIP
-19 ELRKRVMFT
+19 ELRKRVVFT
-28 LMMFLVARVGVHI
+28 LIMFLVARVGVHI
-41 AVPGIDVARMSDA
+41 QVPGIDVSRLSSAMQ
-54 IEGNTLAGFI
+54 GNSLAGFI

-130 QSMGLAILLQQ
+130 QSFGLTILLQQ
-141 QGLVYEPGPMF
+141 QQLVYEPGPMF

-169 LAERISLK
+169 VAERISLK

-203 QNLSSKGGVGFI
+203 KNLSTSGGMGLV
-215 LMAITTALFITLI
+215 LMLITIVLFVILI
-228 AIIVLIQ
+228 AVIVLIQ

-271 MPIIFASVLMAVPSI
+271 MPIIFASVLMAVPSV
-286 LINFLV
+286 LIGLV
-292 KSVGLKAKLTSLFSQ
+292 KDPSLNAKLKNLFSQ
-307 TGAGYLI
+307 TGVGYLVL
-314 MYAVLVIVFA
+314 YAVLVVVFA

-363 VATRITFGSAFFLAV
+363 VATRITFGSAVFLAV
-378 LGVMPN
+378 LGVLPN
-384 IFFGYFLR
+384 IFFGYFLK

-418 HLAVRSYKG
+418 HLAVKSYKG

>member
-1 MTLLEDIMH
+1 MTLVEEVVH
-10 KVKSIIDIP
+10 KVKSIIEIP
-19 ELRKRVMFT
+19 ELRKRVVFT
-28 LMMFLVARVGVHI
+28 LIMFLVARVGVHI
-41 AVPGIDVARMSDA
+41 QVPGIDVSRLSSAMQ
-54 IEGNTLAGFI
+54 GNSLAGFI

-130 QSMGLAILLQQ
+130 QSFGLTILLQQ
-141 QGLVYEPGPMF
+141 QQLVYEPGPMF

-169 LAERISLK
+169 VAERISLK

-203 QNLSSKGGVGFI
+203 KNLSTSGGLGLV
-215 LMAITTALFITLI
+215 LMLITIVLFVILI
-228 AIIVLIQ
+228 AVIVLIQ

-271 MPIIFASVLMAVPSI
+271 MPIIFASVLMAVPSV
-286 LINFLV
+286 LISLV
-292 KSVGLKAKLTSLFSQ
+292 KDPSLNAKLKNLFSQ
-307 TGAGYLI
+307 TGVGYLVL
-314 MYAVLVIVFA
+314 YAVLVVLFA

-363 VATRITFGSAFFLAV
+363 VATRITFGSAVFLAV
-378 LGVMPN
+378 LGVLPN
-384 IFFGYFLR
+384 IFFGYFLK

-418 HLAVRSYKG
+418 HLAVKSYKG

>member
-1 MTLLEDIMH
+1 MTLVEEVVH
-10 KVKSIIDIP
+10 KVKSIIEIP
-19 ELRKRVMFT
+19 ELRKRVVFT
-28 LMMFLVARVGVHI
+28 LIMFLVARVGVHI
-41 AVPGIDVARMSDA
+41 QVPGIDVSRLSSAMQ
-54 IEGNTLAGFI
+54 GNSLAGFI

-130 QSMGLAILLQQ
+130 QSFGLTILLQQ
-141 QGLVYEPGPMF
+141 QQLVYEPGPMF

-169 LAERISLK
+169 VAERISLK

-190 IVSRLPAEMYQIG
+190 IVSRLPAEMFQIG
-203 QNLSSKGGVGFI
+203 KNLSSSGGMGLV
-215 LMAITTALFITLI
+215 LMLITIVLFVILI
-228 AIIVLIQ
+228 AVIVLIQ

-271 MPIIFASVLMAVPSI
+271 MPIIFASVLMAVPSV
-286 LINFLV
+286 LISLV
-292 KSVGLKAKLTSLFSQ
+292 KDPSLNAKLKNLFSQ
-307 TGAGYLI
+307 TGVGYLVL
-314 MYAVLVIVFA
+314 YAVLVVVFA

-363 VATRITFGSAFFLAV
+363 VATRITFGSAVFLAV
-378 LGVMPN
+378 LGVLPN
-384 IFFGYFLR
+384 IFFGYFLK

-418 HLAVRSYKG
+418 HLAVKSYKG

>member
-1 MTLLEDIMH
+1 MTLVEEVVH
-10 KVKSIIDIP
+10 KVKSIIEIP
-19 ELRKRVMFT
+19 ELRKRVVFT
-28 LMMFLVARVGVHI
+28 LIMFLVARVGVHI
-41 AVPGIDVARMSDA
+41 QVPGIDVSRLSSAMQ
-54 IEGNTLAGFI
+54 GNSLAGFI

-130 QSMGLAILLQQ
+130 QSFGLTILLQQ
-141 QGLVYEPGPMF
+141 QQLVYEPGPMF

-169 LAERISLK
+169 VAERISLK

-190 IVSRLPAEMYQIG
+190 IVSRLPAEMFQIG
-203 QNLSSKGGVGFI
+203 KNLSSSGGMGLV
-215 LMAITTALFITLI
+215 LMLITIVLFVILI
-228 AIIVLIQ
+228 AVIVLIQ

-271 MPIIFASVLMAVPSI
+271 MPIIFASVLMAVPSV
-286 LINFLV
+286 LIGLV
-292 KSVGLKAKLTSLFSQ
+292 KDPSLNAKLKNLFSQ
-307 TGAGYLI
+307 TGVGYLI
-314 MYAVLVIVFA
+314 LYAVLVVVFA

-363 VATRITFGSAFFLAV
+363 VATRITFGSAVFLAV
-378 LGVMPN
+378 LGVLPN

-418 HLAVRSYKG
+418 HLAVKSYKG

>member
-1 MTLLEDIMH
+1 MTLVEEVVH
-10 KVKSIIDIP
+10 KVKSIVEIP
-19 ELRKRVMFT
+19 ELRKRVVFT
-28 LMMFLVARVGVHI
+28 LIMFLIARVGVHI
-41 AVPGIDVARMSDA
+41 QVPGIDVSRLSSAMQ
-54 IEGNTLAGFI
+54 GNSLAGFI

-130 QSMGLAILLQQ
+130 QSFGLTILLQQ
-141 QGLVYEPGPMF
+141 QQLVYEPGPMF

-169 LAERISLK
+169 VAERISLK

-190 IVSRLPAEMYQIG
+190 IVSRLPAEMFQIG
-203 QNLSSKGGVGFI
+203 KNLSTSGGMGLV
-215 LMAITTALFITLI
+215 LMLITLVLFIILI
-228 AIIVLIQ
+228 AVIVLIQ

-271 MPIIFASVLMAVPSI
+271 MPIIFASVLMAVPSV
-286 LINFLV
+286 LIGLV
-292 KSVGLKAKLTSLFSQ
+292 KDPSLNAKLKNLFSQ
-307 TGAGYLI
+307 TGVGYLVL
-314 MYAVLVIVFA
+314 YAVLVVVFA

-363 VATRITFGSAFFLAV
+363 VATRITFGSAVFLAV
-378 LGVMPN
+378 LGVLPN
-384 IFFGYFLR
+384 IFFGYFLK

-418 HLAVRSYKG
+418 HLAVKSYKG

>member
-1 MTLLEDIMH
+1 MTLVEEVVH
-10 KVKSIIDIP
+10 KVKSIIEIP
-19 ELRKRVMFT
+19 ELRKRVVFT
-28 LMMFLVARVGVHI
+28 LIMFLVARVGVHI
-41 AVPGIDVARMSDA
+41 QVPGIDVSRLSSAMQ
-54 IEGNTLAGFI
+54 GNSLAGFI

-130 QSMGLAILLQQ
+130 QSFGLTILLQQ
-141 QGLVYEPGPMF
+141 QQLVYEPGPMF

-169 LAERISLK
+169 VAERISLK

-190 IVSRLPAEMYQIG
+190 IVSRLPAEMYQLG
-203 QNLSSKGGVGFI
+203 KNLSTSGGMGLV
-215 LMAITTALFITLI
+215 LMLIRIVLFVILI
-228 AIIVLIQ
+228 AVIVLIQ

-271 MPIIFASVLMAVPSI
+271 MPIIFASVLMAVPSV
-286 LINFLV
+286 LISLV
-292 KSVGLKAKLTSLFSQ
+292 KDPSLNAKLKNLFSQ
-307 TGAGYLI
+307 TGVGYLVL
-314 MYAVLVIVFA
+314 YAVLVVLFA

-363 VATRITFGSAFFLAV
+363 VATRITFGSAVFLAV
-378 LGVMPN
+378 LGVLPN
-384 IFFGYFLR
+384 IFFGYFLK

-418 HLAVRSYKG
+418 HLAVKSYKG

>member
-1 MTLLEDIMH
+1 MTLVEEVVH
-10 KVKSIIDIP
+10 KVKSIIEIP
-19 ELRKRVMFT
+19 ELRKRVVFT
-28 LMMFLVARVGVHI
+28 LIMFLVARVGVHI
-41 AVPGIDVARMSDA
+41 QVPGIDVSRLSSAMQ
-54 IEGNTLAGFI
+54 GNSLAGFI

-130 QSMGLAILLQQ
+130 QSFGLTILLQQ
-141 QGLVYEPGPMF
+141 QQLVYEPGPMF

-169 LAERISLK
+169 VAERISLK

-203 QNLSSKGGVGFI
+203 KNLSTSGGMGLV
-215 LMAITTALFITLI
+215 LMLITIVLFVILI
-228 AIIVLIQ
+228 AVIVLIQ

-271 MPIIFASVLMAVPSI
+271 MPIIFASVLMAVPSV
-286 LINFLV
+286 LISLV
-292 KSVGLKAKLTSLFSQ
+292 KDPSLNAKLKNLFSQ
-307 TGAGYLI
+307 TGVGYLVL
-314 MYAVLVIVFA
+314 YAVLVVLFA

-363 VATRITFGSAFFLAV
+363 VATRITFGSAVFLAV
-378 LGVMPN
+378 LGVLPN
-384 IFFGYFLR
+384 IFFGYFLK

-418 HLAVRSYKG
+418 HLAVKSYKG